1 MIFLV
6 MAERN
11 KHDALKRINSGQKA
25 QADALE
31 REICATFARGNVSLQ
46 QGRYIT
52 KSNMDDIQAE
62 LVGYFKK
69 DRCK

>member
-1 MIFLV
+1 

-11 KHDALKRINSGQKA
+11 KYDALTRIKSEQKA
-25 QADALE
+25 KADALDHK
-31 REICATFARGNVSLQ
+31 ICATFARGNVSLQ

-69 DRCK
+69 GRDK